1 MVHELK
7 HRIGFKHSRG
17 HLVLAHTGSQRPR
30 DLATQQDHRQAR
42 ECITA
47 CRFIPALTHYGLASR
62 QAVEKIATA
71 RPPVTGTERG
81 VSNREGDTRYLCFTT
96 LCQESIP
103 AALSPSPSLTLGLW
117 SPVGSN
123 TETDDDCRRRQF
135 SIGKLSVRKLPLQ
148 FNNSRRDRRIRW
160 IKHEKCVESL

>member
-103 AALSPSPSLTLGLW
+103 AALSPRFRSLQWAATPKLTMIAGAGNFPS
-117 SPVGSN
+117 GSSRC
-123 TETDDDCRRRQF
+123 ESF
-135 SIGKLSVRKLPLQ
+135 LY
-148 FNNSRRDRRIRW
+148 NSTIADEIA
-160 IKHEKCVESL
+160 EFGG

>member
-81 VSNREGDTRYLCFTT
+81 VSNREGDTRYLGLTT
-96 LCQESIP
+96 LCRNRFLLHCHRPPRLRLGYGLQWAATPKLTMIAGAGNFPSGSSRCESF
-103 AALSPSPSLTLGLW
+103 LY
-117 SPVGSN
+117 
-123 TETDDDCRRRQF
+123 
-135 SIGKLSVRKLPLQ
+135 
-148 FNNSRRDRRIRW
+148 NSTIADEIA
-160 IKHEKCVESL
+160 EFGG